1 MMQRVHGVGLRL
13 LSAAGVAWLAVWTF
27 PVTTSTTGQ
36 TEGRP
41 NIVLIVADDLNTR
54 LGTYGYAV
62 RSPNIDALARRGVQ
76 FDRAACS
83 KRARAFRSSL
93 PRQGDHAGRSP
104 PASSRRSTCIRRW
117 SSWPVFPRQ
126 RAWKAAAWWRS

>member
-1 MMQRVHGVGLRL
+1 MMRVHVGGLRL
-13 LSAAGVAWLAVWTF
+13 LTAAGVAWLALGAS

-36 TEGRP
+36 VQGRP

-76 FDRAACS
+76 FDRASCS
-83 KRARAFRSSL
+83 TPCAIRRAR
-93 PRQGDHAGRSP
+93 P
-104 PASSRRSTCIRRW
+104 C
-117 SSWPVFPRQ
+117 
-126 RAWKAAAWWRS
+126 